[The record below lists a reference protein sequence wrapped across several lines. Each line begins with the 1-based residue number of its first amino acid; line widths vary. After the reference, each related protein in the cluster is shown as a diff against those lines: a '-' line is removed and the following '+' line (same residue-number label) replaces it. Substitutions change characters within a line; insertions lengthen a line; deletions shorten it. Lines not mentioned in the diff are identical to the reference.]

1 MNRTQIQ
8 ELKKAGFGTKQFEEA
23 YLREMINSIWA
34 YGGPN
39 ISDYEWDR
47 YIAKYYNDDD
57 AILTEDEVRAIAE
70 DQLEHLNTHCY
81 TVPAGTDSEGVSYN
95 TTIDD
100 TEIPAK

>member
-1 MNRTQIQ
+1 MLFYIIKLRNITGAVAAVALGLFLMNI
-8 ELKKAGFGTKQFEEA
+8 L
-23 YLREMINSIWA
+23 
-34 YGGPN
+34 PN

-47 YIAKYYNDDD
+47 YIARYYTEDD
-57 AILTEDEVRAIAE
+57 AVLTEDEVRVIAE
-70 DQLEHLNTHCY
+70 DQLEHLNTHCH